1 MNIKVYGVNAY
12 VTFII
17 TYNHI
22 IYIKHKIKYVFF
34 FSDIEDPDHFIR
46 HTCSHQYN
54 HAKIVNS
61 CQSSLKFQSDTLYD
75 IVQYYIKNPSENVMN
90 GMLKTLV
97 DFCKSKII
105 TY

>member
-34 FSDIEDPDHFIR
+34 FSDIEDPDPSDSFVADTPVSYEIIEGGSKR
-46 HTCSHQYN
+46 GS
-54 HAKIVNS
+54 KKLV
-61 CQSSLKFQSDTLYD
+61 SSDGYAYVVKV
-75 IVQYYIKNPSENVMN
+75 IA
-90 GMLKTLV
+90 
-97 DFCKSKII
+97 
-105 TY
+105 